1 MNQSNVGERNSYKK
15 YKLIAVFALIILF
28 FLFYLGKISY
38 GLPYFWN
45 PDENTFQNSLL
56 SVLYFASD
64 QFVLSYNPIYAP
76 VLNVILIL
84 NSIFINEV
92 LFNSLSLSEIKSKIY
107 FNPEIFIFYGRLA
120 SLIIGSIS
128 IFVLYLIFKK
138 FKINFL
144 ISFTLLITFSSSLLM
159 FNISTIMGKNS
170 ANLLIYLIQIYFF
183 SKYLIKIEKFNSKSY
198 LLFAGLASFAWGV
211 NYWPAFISMY
221 AVLCLHLRKFKY
233 TKINYLIIFSIIF
246 IIFGPIL
253 NLFFTDTWPGK
264 FLGYGEVAQGRYGG
278 IGYFESMIKRIII
291 SFKTIFFTDKNISLL
306 IAFSPFFLINK
317 NTKYK
322 KVFLLFLL
330 LFIEPIMIFGIT
342 GGIVPQLR
350 YFGGI
355 LSVVVILTAIIF
367 NELNKTNIKYFILF
381 FLALNIYAIS
391 DNLTK
396 IYKSNNVIQA
406 KHTFINF
413 NQNIKIDRS
422 KILYLVDLNFQES
435 LKQSY
440 YYMDLFDRGLIDK
453 NSRSLKFKE
462 NIERKIQIIKNR
474 KHQNLEN
481 PDLKKDIIYHNY
493 TFFPIADLKK
503 FFDFIKEDYEYVLIE
518 ESHPPYLSDPI
529 LQEKIKTYVKN
540 NFELINIHQKK
551 DKIFFRNQQS
561 ILHFFSNTLY
571 YLDVGGK
578 YQDATNANF
587 KELYDRENDVV
598 YGANFGLYKFKY
610 L

>member
-1 MNQSNVGERNSYKK
+1 
-15 YKLIAVFALIILF
+15 
-28 FLFYLGKISY
+28 
-38 GLPYFWN
+38 
-45 PDENTFQNSLL
+45 
-56 SVLYFASD
+56 
-64 QFVLSYNPIYAP
+64 
-76 VLNVILIL
+76 
-84 NSIFINEV
+84 
-92 LFNSLSLSEIKSKIY
+92 
-107 FNPEIFIFYGRLA
+107 
-120 SLIIGSIS
+120 
-128 IFVLYLIFKK
+128 
-138 FKINFL
+138 
-144 ISFTLLITFSSSLLM
+144 
-159 FNISTIMGKNS
+159 
-170 ANLLIYLIQIYFF
+170 
-183 SKYLIKIEKFNSKSY
+183 
-198 LLFAGLASFAWGV
+198 
-211 NYWPAFISMY
+211 MY

-396 IYKSNNVIQA
+396 IYKSNNVIQV
-406 KHTFINF
+406 KILLSILT
-413 NQNIKIDRS
+413 NIKIDRS

-440 YYMDLFDRGLIDK
+440 YYMTYLI
-453 NSRSLKFKE
+453 
-462 NIERKIQIIKNR
+462 
-474 KHQNLEN
+474 
-481 PDLKKDIIYHNY
+481 
-493 TFFPIADLKK
+493 
-503 FFDFIKEDYEYVLIE
+503 
-518 ESHPPYLSDPI
+518 
-529 LQEKIKTYVKN
+529 
-540 NFELINIHQKK
+540 
-551 DKIFFRNQQS
+551 
-561 ILHFFSNTLY
+561 
-571 YLDVGGK
+571 
-578 YQDATNANF
+578 
-587 KELYDRENDVV
+587 VV
-598 YGANFGLYKFKY
+598 
-610 L
+610 

>member
-1 MNQSNVGERNSYKK
+1 MYKR
-15 YKLIAVFALIILF
+15 YKTVAVFALIISF
-28 FLFYLGKISY
+28 FLFYIGKISY

-45 PDENTFQNSLL
+45 PDEIEYQNSLL

-107 FNPEIFIFYGRLA
+107 FNPEVFIFYGRLA
-120 SLIIGSIS
+120 SLIIGSFS
-128 IFVLYLIFKK
+128 LFVLYLIFKK

-144 ISFTLLITFSSSLLM
+144 ISFILLITFATSLLM
-159 FNISTIMGKNS
+159 FNVSTIMGKNS
-170 ANLLIYLIQIYFF
+170 SNLLIYLIQIYFF

-198 LLFAGLASFAWGV
+198 LIFGLLASFAWGV

-221 AVLCLHLRKFKY
+221 AVLCLHLRKFKF
-233 TKINYLIIFSIIF
+233 TKINYLIIFSVIF
-246 IIFGPIL
+246 IIFGPLL

-264 FLGYGEVAQGRYGG
+264 YLGYGEVAQGRYGG
-278 IGYFESMIKRIII
+278 ISYFESLIKRIII
-291 SFKTIFFTDKNISLL
+291 SFKVIFFTDKNIYLL
-306 IAFSPFFLINK
+306 IAFSPFFLINR

-322 KVFLLFLL
+322 KEFLLFLL
-330 LFIEPIMIFGIT
+330 LLIEPIILFGLT

-355 LSVVVILTAIIF
+355 LSVVVILTAVIS
-367 NELNKTNIKYFILF
+367 NELYKTNFKYFILI

-391 DNLTK
+391 DNLSK
-396 IYKSNNVIQA
+396 IYKSNNIIK

-413 NQNIKIDRS
+413 NGNIKIDNS

-435 LKQSY
+435 LSQNY
-440 YYMDLFDRGLIDK
+440 YYKDLFVRGLIDK
-453 NSRSLKFKE
+453 SSRSLKFKE
-462 NIERKIQIIKNR
+462 NIERKIQKIKNANNI
-474 KHQNLEN
+474 NLEN
-481 PDLKKDIIYHNY
+481 LDLKENIIYHNY

-503 FFDFIKEDYEYVLIE
+503 FFNFVKKDFEYVLIE
-518 ESHPPYLSDPI
+518 ESFPPYLSDPN
-529 LQEKIKTYVKN
+529 LQEKIKKYVKN
-540 NFELINIHQKK
+540 NFELIKIHENKN
-551 DKIFFRNQQS
+551 KIFLRNQQS
-561 ILHFFSNTLY
+561 VLHYFSKGLY

-578 YQDATNANF
+578 YQDANADF
-587 KELYDRENDVV
+587 SELYERETDVV
-598 YGANFGLYKFKY
+598 YGTNFGLYKFK
-610 L
+610 

>member
-1 MNQSNVGERNSYKK
+1 MKQSNVGERNSYKK
-15 YKLIAVFALIILF
+15 YKSIAVFALIISF

-45 PDENTFQNSLL
+45 PDEIEYQNSLL

-76 VLNVILIL
+76 ILNVILIL

-107 FNPEIFIFYGRLA
+107 FNPEVFIFYGRLA
-120 SLIIGSIS
+120 SLIIGSFS
-128 IFVLYLIFKK
+128 LFVLYLIFKK

-144 ISFTLLITFSSSLLM
+144 ISFILLITFATSLLM
-159 FNISTIMGKNS
+159 FNVSTIMGKNS
-170 ANLLIYLIQIYFF
+170 SNLLIYLIQIYFF

-198 LLFAGLASFAWGV
+198 LIFGLLASFAWGV

-246 IIFGPIL
+246 IIFGPVL

-278 IGYFESMIKRIII
+278 ISYFESMIKRIII
-291 SFKTIFFTDKNISLL
+291 SSKVIFFTDKNISLL

-381 FLALNIYAIS
+381 LLALNIYAIS
-391 DNLTK
+391 DN
-396 IYKSNNVIQA
+396 
-406 KHTFINF
+406 
-413 NQNIKIDRS
+413 
-422 KILYLVDLNFQES
+422 
-435 LKQSY
+435 
-440 YYMDLFDRGLIDK
+440 
-453 NSRSLKFKE
+453 
-462 NIERKIQIIKNR
+462 
-474 KHQNLEN
+474 
-481 PDLKKDIIYHNY
+481 
-493 TFFPIADLKK
+493 
-503 FFDFIKEDYEYVLIE
+503 
-518 ESHPPYLSDPI
+518 
-529 LQEKIKTYVKN
+529 
-540 NFELINIHQKK
+540 
-551 DKIFFRNQQS
+551 
-561 ILHFFSNTLY
+561 
-571 YLDVGGK
+571 
-578 YQDATNANF
+578 
-587 KELYDRENDVV
+587 
-598 YGANFGLYKFKY
+598 
-610 L
+610 

>member
-1 MNQSNVGERNSYKK
+1 MKQSNVVERNSYKK
-15 YKLIAVFALIILF
+15 YKSIAVFALIISF

-45 PDENTFQNSLL
+45 PDEIEYQNSLL

-76 VLNVILIL
+76 ILNVILIL

-107 FNPEIFIFYGRLA
+107 FNPEVFIFYGRLA
-120 SLIIGSIS
+120 SLIIGSFS
-128 IFVLYLIFKK
+128 LFVLYLIFKK

-144 ISFTLLITFSSSLLM
+144 ISFILLITFATSLLM
-159 FNISTIMGKNS
+159 FNVSTIMGKNS
-170 ANLLIYLIQIYFF
+170 SNLLIYLIQIYFF

-198 LLFAGLASFAWGV
+198 LIFGLLAAFAWGV

-246 IIFGPIL
+246 IIFGPVL

-278 IGYFESMIKRIII
+278 ISYFESMIKRIII
-291 SFKTIFFTDKNISLL
+291 SSKVIFFTDKNISLL

-396 IYKSNNVIQA
+396 IYKANNIIK

-413 NQNIKIDRS
+413 NQDIKIDRS

-435 LKQSY
+435 LDQNY
-440 YYMDLFDRGLIDK
+440 YYKDLFDRGLIDK

-462 NIERKIQIIKNR
+462 NIEKKIQIIKNR

-578 YQDATNANF
+578 YQDATNADYT
-587 KELYDRENDVV
+587 ELYDRETDVV
-598 YGANFGLYKFKY
+598 YGANFGLYKFK
-610 L
+610 